1 MYGQMEMHILQTNQP
16 QKVYILMSVPIF
28 ILKEGG
34 SNSQAH
40 IFTVYHMDAEYNA
53 IQPNGEA

>member
-16 QKVYILMSVPIF
+16 QKVYISMSVPIF

-40 IFTVYHMDAEYNA
+40 IFTVYHMDAEYSA
-53 IQPNGEA
+53 IQPNG

>member
-16 QKVYILMSVPIF
+16 QKVYISMSVPIF
-28 ILKEGG
+28 ILKEEG